1 MVESQDFDVAPKQR
15 AFLAAYRLTVTIT
28 RAAGVAQMHRS
39 TVNLRGSKNTCGS
52 RTSTTGRPPEGRLRG
67 GL

>member
-39 TVNLRGSKNTCGS
+39 TVNVRWIREYMRFENQ
-52 RTSTTGRPPEGRLRG
+52 R
-67 GL
+67 